1 MPSFFSVSYQYNVI
15 LVLISQHEV
24 QDPWTLRK
32 KTNENTFLSEAA
44 SVRMFYSSNRRVGE
58 DKAQDQVSPVTI
70 IAEIPE
76 RLGTVS

>member
-1 MPSFFSVSYQYNVI
+1 M
-15 LVLISQHEV
+15 
-24 QDPWTLRK
+24 

-58 DKAQDQVSPVTI
+58 DKTQDQVSPVAI

-76 RLGTVS
+76 RLVTVSQDINILFVLGNIGRYSHFLPIP